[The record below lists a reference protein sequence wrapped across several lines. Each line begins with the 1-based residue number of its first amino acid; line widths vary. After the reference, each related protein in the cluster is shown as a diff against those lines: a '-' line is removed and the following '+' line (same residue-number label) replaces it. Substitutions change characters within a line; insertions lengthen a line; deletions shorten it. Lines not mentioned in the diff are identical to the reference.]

1 MPQRLHLPCKVRCLR
16 LKPRGCDR
24 ALAFPV
30 ILKVHDRNH
39 AARPDRA
46 FDGGALCPP
55 GISQN
60 AGTISL
66 MWDDLKTTERTSVD
80 GPQKKD
86 SGPTL
91 AV

>member
-1 MPQRLHLPCKVRCLR
+1 MQPSRTAPLTV
-16 LKPRGCDR
+16 
-24 ALAFPV
+24 
-30 ILKVHDRNH
+30 
-39 AARPDRA
+39 
-46 FDGGALCPP
+46 ALCPP